1 MNIKQQYI
9 KADIIY
15 LQKRIKNAKIRI
27 KQVQVTIKGLEF
39 KIRQKK
45 ALIE

>member
-15 LQKRIKNAKIRI
+15 LQKRIKNAKIQI
-27 KQVQVTIKGLEF
+27 KQVLVTIKALEL
-39 KIRQKK
+39 KIRNKK
-45 ALIE
+45 ALL